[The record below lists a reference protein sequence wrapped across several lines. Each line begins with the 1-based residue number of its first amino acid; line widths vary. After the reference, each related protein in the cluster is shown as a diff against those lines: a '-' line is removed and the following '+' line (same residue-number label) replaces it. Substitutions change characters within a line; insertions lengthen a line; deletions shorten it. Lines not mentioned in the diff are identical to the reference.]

1 MINVVS
7 IGVLSSMLYIVYAVR
22 PETVEDSLPEVNN
35 QDQKAYM
42 NCSVIHLQL
51 QWNKQTH
58 STPDPLYISMDNTVR
73 VDLFVEGR
81 NKYSVVKYR
90 TNNRKTYQLIIESLT
105 EIEAGNYTC
114 QIYLPNQNY
123 EELPRMFRDVTV
135 QIAPY
140 IKAASAAIITVQEGE
155 NITLACEAYGY
166 PLPNITWK
174 RVDGSPLPNGG
185 LQLTNGIYKIYNVS
199 ATDRG
204 QFICTADNNVK
215 PQVSYTVQ
223 LAVRFAPYCT
233 AVQDAV
239 GQIHNQRLHAI
250 LDCLVSAE
258 PRAEVVWYKE
268 NSTTL
273 QKELIRDND
282 KYTLEQQYD
291 KRLKADEK
299 WYTLT
304 IKNVVGSDNG
314 DYYCSAKNELGK
326 KQAKFQLFEVF
337 DCRFNTH
344 GKVPSTYQV
353 SMVTYISGFIVSF
366 ISIKYISC

>member
-7 IGVLSSMLYIVYAVR
+7 IVVLSSMLYIVYAVR
-22 PETVEDSLPEVNN
+22 PERGEDILPEVNK

-51 QWNKQTH
+51 QWNKQIH
-58 STPDPLYISMDNTVR
+58 STPDLLYISSDNTVR
-73 VDLFVEGR
+73 VELFVGGR
-81 NKYSVVKYR
+81 NKYSVVKYS

-114 QIYLPNQNY
+114 QIHLPDQNY
-123 EELPRMFRDVTV
+123 EELPRMFWDVTV

-155 NITLACEAYGY
+155 NVTLACDAYGY
-166 PLPNITWK
+166 PLPNITWE

-185 LQLTNGIYKIYNVS
+185 LQLTNGIYRINNVN

-223 LAVRFAPYCT
+223 LVSLP
-233 AVQDAV
+233 
-239 GQIHNQRLHAI
+239 AI
-250 LDCLVSAE
+250 LECLVSAE

-273 QKELIRDND
+273 QKELIQDND

-304 IKNVVGSDNG
+304 IKNVIGSDDG
-314 DYYCSAKNELGK
+314 DYYCTAKNELGK
-326 KQAKFQLFEVF
+326 IQLFDAQKGTEYIQVEYVYK
-337 DCRFNTH
+337 RESAINPSGFNT
-344 GKVPSTYQV
+344 
-353 SMVTYISGFIVSF
+353 YIYVWIHR
-366 ISIKYISC
+366 